1 MPFAKVKFIFFLNI
15 KSSLFT
21 FCCFGFVFR
30 LQQEA
35 ELKLLEEETA
45 KRLEEAIQKNVEE
58 RLNGFSCYA
67 LFGFAGCAWTGM
79 TETEIQISF
88 EALNLRNFY
97 YLKGENKKALSFCL
111 EQSVLGKIDAALFVS
126 FLCSLKCLL

>member
-58 RLNGFSCYA
+58 RLNSEEVKLDIERRVVEGRKKLLDDVTTQLEKEKEVALAEARLKQVSC
-67 LFGFAGCAWTGM
+67 
-79 TETEIQISF
+79 
-88 EALNLRNFY
+88 FY
-97 YLKGENKKALSFCL
+97 NR
-111 EQSVLGKIDAALFVS
+111 SVLPIISIYILSAFAP
-126 FLCSLKCLL
+126 